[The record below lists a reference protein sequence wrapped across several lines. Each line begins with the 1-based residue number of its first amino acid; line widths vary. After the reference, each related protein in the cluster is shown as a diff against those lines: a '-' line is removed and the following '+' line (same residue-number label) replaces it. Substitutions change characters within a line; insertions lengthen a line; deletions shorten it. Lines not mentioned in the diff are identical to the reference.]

1 MDEPGSQPTDQVLK
15 RTGARAEINQ
25 NGLVLQCLSRRR
37 FLSRFFS
44 AIVSAYVGPSLLRYL
59 SDRELL
65 AEAAELSREVVTVD
79 LHCHASSRSSERPL
93 ANLSDDMKAGRLDA
107 GVFAVR
113 GDYPVIRRDSSGRYY
128 ELRQPRA
135 GEFFQRAQ
143 EQLDKIIETTKAGKL
158 VLARSPAEVLE
169 AKKKGLPCAILSI
182 EGSDPLEGDLSRVK
196 FFYDLGLRVLQLVHY
211 RINEIGD
218 IQTAEPRYKGLTP
231 FGRDVVKEMNKL
243 GMIIDTAH
251 CSPDTL
257 AVVLAESRYPVMFSH
272 TGSYA
277 LRKVPRH
284 LQDKDMQA
292 IGKKGGIIGIWPLLR
307 RRETFETFLKEVD
320 YVKNLVGADNVG
332 IGTDLYGLAGETAI
346 PTHKEFALVPAGLLS
361 RGYAESDVAKIV
373 GGNFMRLFRE
383 VTENGG

>member
-1 MDEPGSQPTDQVLK
+1 MDELGSQPTEPMLNE
-15 RTGARAEINQ
+15 TGVPAEINQ
-25 NGLVLQCLSRRR
+25 HGPALPCWSRRC

-44 AIVSAYVGPSLLRYL
+44 TIASTYIGPSLLNHL
-59 SDRELL
+59 LDRELL
-65 AEAAELSREVVTVD
+65 AEAAELSREAVTVD
-79 LHCHASSRSSERPL
+79 LHCHASSRSSEHPL
-93 ANLSDDMKAGRLDA
+93 ASLADDMKAGRLDA

-113 GDYPVIRRDSSGRYY
+113 GDYPVVLSDSSGRYY

-135 GEFFQRAQ
+135 AELFQKTQ
-143 EQLDKIIETTKAGKL
+143 EQLDKIIAATKTGKL
-158 VLARSPAEVLE
+158 VMARSPSDVLD
-169 AKKKGLPCAILSI
+169 AKKKELPCAILSI

-218 IQTAEPRYKGLTP
+218 IQTEKPRYKGLTP

-243 GMIIDTAH
+243 GMVIDTAH
-251 CSPDTL
+251 CSSETL
-257 AVVLAESRYPVMFSH
+257 AVVLAESRCPVMFSH

-277 LRKVPRH
+277 LRNIPRH
-284 LQDKDMQA
+284 LQDTDMQA
-292 IGKKGGIIGIWPLLR
+292 IGKKGGLIGIWPLLR

-361 RGYAESDVAKIV
+361 RGYAESDVTKIV

-383 VTENGG
+383 VADNRG

>member
-1 MDEPGSQPTDQVLK
+1 MDELGNQPKDQTLK
-15 RTGARAEINQ
+15 KTAARAEINH
-25 NGLVLQCLSRRR
+25 NGLALQCLSRRY
-37 FLSRFFS
+37 FLSRFFA
-44 AIVSAYVGPSLLRYL
+44 AIASAYVGPSLLRNL
-59 SDRELL
+59 LDRELL

-79 LHCHASSRSSERPL
+79 LHCHASSRSSEGPL
-93 ANLSDDMKAGRLDA
+93 ANLSDDMKSGRLDA

-113 GDYPVIRRDSSGRYY
+113 GDYPVIRMDASGHYH

-135 GEFFQRAQ
+135 GELFQRTQ
-143 EQLDKIIETTKAGKL
+143 EQLDKIIETIKTGKL
-158 VLARSPAEVLE
+158 ALAHSPADVLE
-169 AKKKGLPCAILSI
+169 AKKKGSPCAILSI
-182 EGSDPLEGDLSRVK
+182 EGSDPLEGEPSRVK
-196 FFYDLGLRVLQLVHY
+196 FFYDLGLRTLQLVHY

-218 IQTAEPRYKGLTP
+218 IQTEEPRHKGLTP

-243 GMIIDTAH
+243 GMVIDTAH
-251 CSPDTL
+251 CSSDTL

-277 LRKVPRH
+277 LRKMPRH

-292 IGKKGGIIGIWPLLR
+292 IAKKGGIIGIWPLLR

-346 PTHKEFALVPAGLLS
+346 PTHKEFALIPAGLLN
-361 RGYAESDVAKIV
+361 RGYAESDVTKIV

-383 VTENGG
+383 VTENRG